1 MRAALFS
8 TSLSRS
14 LVPHTGIPAS
24 PGDYLEPAG
33 FLATLNREL
42 CSPDGEV
49 TSYATIVY
57 GVLN

>member
-1 MRAALFS
+1 M
-8 TSLSRS
+8 
-14 LVPHTGIPAS
+14 PHTGIPAS